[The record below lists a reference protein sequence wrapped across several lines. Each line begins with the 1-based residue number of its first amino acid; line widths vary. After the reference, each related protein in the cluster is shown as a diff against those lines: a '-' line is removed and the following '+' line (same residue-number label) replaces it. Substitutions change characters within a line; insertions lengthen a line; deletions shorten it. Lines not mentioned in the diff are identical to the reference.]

1 MSENVSARFYESDL
15 KYPILCNTFLK
26 ILFGLDTKDLG
37 RTWTEDEKSVFNL
50 STCPTYIL
58 ISLAYFCELITYLIL
73 RNIYWFM
80 DIQFDESQFYST
92 FPVIFF
98 PVYYKHSLF
107 EFGRWDEPP
116 DSIFFCKI
124 CKNPTKEGAVLSNW
138 NCRYQ
143 IGVYLIRKHS
153 GQIKS
158 NSNF

>member
-1 MSENVSARFYESDL
+1 M
-15 KYPILCNTFLK
+15 
-26 ILFGLDTKDLG
+26 
-37 RTWTEDEKSVFNL
+37 KSQL
-50 STCPTYIL
+50 STYLPTYIL
-58 ISLAYFCELITYLIL
+58 SLAYFCELITYLIL

-98 PVYYKHSLF
+98 PYIISIAYLSLA
-107 EFGRWDEPP
+107 DEISHQAPQ
-116 DSIFFCKI
+116 DSILFCKI
-124 CKNPTKEGAVLSNW
+124 CKKPTKEGAVLSNW

-143 IGVYLIRKHS
+143 IGVYFIRKHS